1 MEMFYTRFLNSYMN
15 WSLKKRDFARA
26 RSLFKRKDIGMKR
39 YFMAFIGVVFI
50 GFSVAVLNLSGFG
63 VDPFSCMNM
72 SVSAHLP
79 FSFGVWQIFVN
90 AVILMLLV
98 IHVIKEKKKIGA
110 VFGFG
115 TLWNMTGVGLLVDFF
130 TTKYHIFFQNPQN
143 LGIRILFLVIA
154 ILGICLGCSIY
165 MTPELGSAPYDALGV
180 QIHEIS
186 KVPFKLCRITTDL
199 ICVIIAII
207 FGANIGI
214 GTVITAFGTGPFVQF
229 FNEHISKPWL
239 HHKRRGRYA
248 VRRTTEPIQ

>member
-1 MEMFYTRFLNSYMN
+1 MFYTRFLNSYMN
-15 WSLKKRDFARA
+15 QSLKKRDFARA
-26 RSLFKRKDIGMKR
+26 RSFFKRKDIGMKR

-50 GFSVAVLNLSGFG
+50 GLSVAVLNLS
-63 VDPFSCMNM
+63 
-72 SVSAHLP
+72 
-79 FSFGVWQIFVN
+79 
-90 AVILMLLV
+90 
-98 IHVIKEKKKIGA
+98 
-110 VFGFG
+110 GFG

-143 LGIRILFLVIA
+143 LGIRILFLVVA

>member
-1 MEMFYTRFLNSYMN
+1 MFYTRFLNSYMN

-110 VFGFG
+110 IFGFG

-154 ILGICLGCSIY
+154 ILGIFISSIFSSASTSLNFFAEFSSITKDIPSNKFVILPRNKLPFPIIMAFFILPFIISCL
-165 MTPELGSAPYDALGV
+165 
-180 QIHEIS
+180 
-186 KVPFKLCRITTDL
+186 
-199 ICVIIAII
+199 
-207 FGANIGI
+207 AN
-214 GTVITAFGTGPFVQF
+214 P
-229 FNEHISKPWL
+229 K
-239 HHKRRGRYA
+239 
-248 VRRTTEPIQ
+248 

>member
-1 MEMFYTRFLNSYMN
+1 M
-15 WSLKKRDFARA
+15 
-26 RSLFKRKDIGMKR
+26 
-39 YFMAFIGVVFI
+39 
-50 GFSVAVLNLSGFG
+50 
-63 VDPFSCMNM
+63 
-72 SVSAHLP
+72 
-79 FSFGVWQIFVN
+79 
-90 AVILMLLV
+90 

-110 VFGFG
+110 IFGFG

-165 MTPELGSAPYDALGV
+165 MTP
-180 QIHEIS
+180 
-186 KVPFKLCRITTDL
+186 
-199 ICVIIAII
+199 
-207 FGANIGI
+207 
-214 GTVITAFGTGPFVQF
+214 VITAFGTGPFVQF

>member
-15 WSLKKRDFARA
+15 QSLKKRDFARA
-26 RSLFKRKDIGMKR
+26 RSFFKRKDIGMKR

-50 GFSVAVLNLSGFG
+50 GLSVAVLNLS
-63 VDPFSCMNM
+63 
-72 SVSAHLP
+72 
-79 FSFGVWQIFVN
+79 
-90 AVILMLLV
+90 
-98 IHVIKEKKKIGA
+98 
-110 VFGFG
+110 GFG

-130 TTKYHIFFQNPQN
+130 TTKYHIFFQNLQN

>member
-15 WSLKKRDFARA
+15 WNLKKRDFARA

-63 VDPFSCMNM
+63 
-72 SVSAHLP
+72 
-79 FSFGVWQIFVN
+79 
-90 AVILMLLV
+90 
-98 IHVIKEKKKIGA
+98 
-110 VFGFG
+110 

-143 LGIRILFLVIA
+143 LGIRILFLVVA

-165 MTPELGSAPYDALGV
+165 MTPELGSAPYDALGA

-186 KVPFKLCRITTDL
+186 KVPFKLCRITTDI
-199 ICVIIAII
+199 ICVIIALI

-239 HHKRRGRYA
+239 HQKRRGRYA
-248 VRRTTEPIQ
+248 ARRTTEPIQ

>member
-15 WSLKKRDFARA
+15 WNLKKRDFARA

-63 VDPFSCMNM
+63 
-72 SVSAHLP
+72 
-79 FSFGVWQIFVN
+79 
-90 AVILMLLV
+90 
-98 IHVIKEKKKIGA
+98 
-110 VFGFG
+110 

-143 LGIRILFLVIA
+143 LGIRILFLVVA

-180 QIHEIS
+180 QIYEIS
-186 KVPFKLCRITTDL
+186 KVPFKICRITTDL
-199 ICVIIAII
+199 ICVIIALI

>member
-1 MEMFYTRFLNSYMN
+1 MN

-98 IHVIKEKKKIGA
+98 IHVIKGRAA
-110 VFGFG
+110 VRAVQLAGQQI
-115 TLWNMTGVGLLVDFF
+115 V
-130 TTKYHIFFQNPQN
+130 
-143 LGIRILFLVIA
+143 VIA
-154 ILGICLGCSIY
+154 KILPPLDILAAAGEDSVCCVPQLLG
-165 MTPELGSAPYDALGV
+165 YDGRYDFTALILEHHPLLRREKLLLFSEH
-180 QIHEIS
+180 IHDAHF
-186 KVPFKLCRITTDL
+186 VAD
-199 ICVIIAII
+199 IIALVLRVGNHAGHGRVGD
-207 FGANIGI
+207 FSAVMVAEIGRASCRER
-214 GTVITAFGTGPFVQF
+214 V
-229 FNEHISKPWL
+229 
-239 HHKRRGRYA
+239 
-248 VRRTTEPIQ
+248 

>member
-1 MEMFYTRFLNSYMN
+1 MEYDR
-15 WSLKKRDFARA
+15 
-26 RSLFKRKDIGMKR
+26 
-39 YFMAFIGVVFI
+39 
-50 GFSVAVLNLSGFG
+50 
-63 VDPFSCMNM
+63 
-72 SVSAHLP
+72 
-79 FSFGVWQIFVN
+79 
-90 AVILMLLV
+90 
-98 IHVIKEKKKIGA
+98 
-110 VFGFG
+110 
-115 TLWNMTGVGLLVDFF
+115 VGLLVDF

>member
-15 WSLKKRDFARA
+15 WNLKKRDFARA

-63 VDPFSCMNM
+63 
-72 SVSAHLP
+72 
-79 FSFGVWQIFVN
+79 
-90 AVILMLLV
+90 
-98 IHVIKEKKKIGA
+98 
-110 VFGFG
+110 

-143 LGIRILFLVIA
+143 LGIRILVLVIA

-180 QIHEIS
+180 QIYEIS

-199 ICVIIAII
+199 ICVIIALI
-207 FGANIGI
+207 FGGNIGI

-229 FNEHISKPWL
+229 FNEHVSKPWL

-248 VRRTTEPIQ
+248 FRRTTEPIQ